1 LFATH
6 PKPYT
11 QYTSGS
17 FTKRDLTIDR
27 GGVEATHAFVLS
39 YYRTTTLPSISP
51 SDRTM
56 SKSSKCCANSVPQA
70 SGKRSTLVRRRRR
83 VGYLRMREEA

>member
-6 PKPYT
+6 PTPYT
-11 QYTSGS
+11 PYTSGS

-39 YYRTTTLPSISP
+39 YYSATTLPSIRP
-51 SDRTM
+51 SDRRM
-56 SKSSKCCANSVPQA
+56 RKSSKCCANSVSQA
-70 SGKRSTLVRRRRR
+70 SGKRSTQARRRRR
-83 VGYLRMREEA
+83 GGHLRMREEE